1 MFIKGFDQKLVYV
14 LREADISPLGFVVS
28 SNSAQEIL
36 CLNTDSLQLV
46 RTTHTKTSFDSLCS
60 PQLIMEDQGLS
71 RLAQTIQLLVS
82 PADGS
87 QRAPKQETS
96 GAHGS
101 AQGQ

>member
-46 RTTHTKTSFDSLCS
+46 RTTHTKTSFVSRSLKGCSKASRGWQMSDVCLVNFSDGRLLTKEKISDDS
-60 PQLIMEDQGLS
+60 
-71 RLAQTIQLLVS
+71 
-82 PADGS
+82 
-87 QRAPKQETS
+87 TS
-96 GAHGS
+96 TTS
-101 AQGQ
+101 N